1 MPETAIMT
9 LLRKE
14 NIMNFKWY
22 TKENGELFRSLK
34 SIIKNNGFF
43 KSAGQA
49 AFFEK
54 RMREDS
60 HHIGPVTCWD
70 NSVEVAEGQYAL
82 ICEGLIGSADVNYVN
97 NWGRHARRKAW
108 IFLMDDAGVVAMFI
122 GRCQYDGG
130 WSGPNGEKTVR
141 DWVRTDEG
149 RARELAKTW
158 ADERAAKAKILS
170 DKRAASTH
178 VGEVGERIVVEGVA
192 RLVYVFDGQWGSSY
206 MYVIDGVDGN
216 AYKFVGKCIH
226 PREAY
231 TGDKQTFTLK
241 AKFTVK
247 KHDEYNGQKQ
257 TVVNRP
263 KVEISEMVA

>member
-1 MPETAIMT
+1 
-9 LLRKE
+9 
-14 NIMNFKWY
+14 MNFKWDSE
-22 TKENGELFRSLK
+22 ENRELFVSLK
-34 SIIKNNGFF
+34 GIIKNDGFF

-49 AFFEK
+49 AFFAK
-54 RMREDS
+54 RVREGS
-60 HHIGPVTCWD
+60 SHIGPVTCWD

-82 ICEGLIGSADVNYVN
+82 ICEGTVGAGDVNYVN

-122 GRCQYDGG
+122 GRCKHFSDG
-130 WSGPNGEKTVR
+130 SAPNGEKTVR
-141 DWVRTDEG
+141 DWVRADDG
-149 RARELAKTW
+149 RAQELAQTW
-158 ADERAAKAKILS
+158 AEERAAKAKILGE
-170 DKRAASTH
+170 KRAASTH

-192 RLVYVFDGQWGSSY
+192 RLVSVFDNAYGTSY
-206 MYVIDGVDGN
+206 MYLIDGADGN
-216 AYKFVGKCIH
+216 AYKFIGTGIH

-231 TGDKQTFTLK
+231 TGDKQTFSLK

-263 KVEISEMVA
+263 KVEVAEMVA

>member
-1 MPETAIMT
+1 
-9 LLRKE
+9 
-14 NIMNFKWY
+14 MNFKWDSE
-22 TKENGELFRSLK
+22 ENRELFVSLK
-34 SIIKNNGFF
+34 GIIKNDGFF

-49 AFFEK
+49 AFFAK
-54 RMREDS
+54 RVREGS
-60 HHIGPVTCWD
+60 SHIGPVTCWD

-82 ICEGLIGSADVNYVN
+82 ICEGTVGSGDVNYIN

-122 GRCQYDGG
+122 GRCTHHVDG
-130 WSGPNGEKTVR
+130 SEPNGEKTVR
-141 DWVRTDEG
+141 DWVRADDG
-149 RARELAKTW
+149 RAQELAQTW
-158 ADERAAKAKILS
+158 AEERAAKAKILG
-170 DKRAASTH
+170 DKREASTH

-192 RLVYVFDGQWGSSY
+192 RLVSVFDNAYGTSY
-206 MYVIDGVDGN
+206 MYLIDGADGN
-216 AYKFVGKCIH
+216 AYKFIGTGIH

-231 TGDKQTFTLK
+231 TGDKQTFALK

-263 KVEISEMVA
+263 KVEVAEMVA